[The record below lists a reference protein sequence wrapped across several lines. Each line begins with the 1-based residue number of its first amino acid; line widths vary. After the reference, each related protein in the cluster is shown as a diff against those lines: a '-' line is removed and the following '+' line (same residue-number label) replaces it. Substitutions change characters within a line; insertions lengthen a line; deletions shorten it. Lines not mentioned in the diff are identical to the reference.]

1 MSTDCDYMISRI
13 RSRTLSEKKKKGW
26 NWTYIL
32 EAVVYSLYGSSLVH
46 CHLTD
51 GNDELVSWCFEPS
64 QPQRITS
71 GLGNDDEVFLSS
83 ITNYNEMLFSK
94 QH

>member
-1 MSTDCDYMISRI
+1 M
-13 RSRTLSEKKKKGW
+13 
-26 NWTYIL
+26 
-32 EAVVYSLYGSSLVH
+32 AVVYGLCGSSQVH

-51 GNDELVSWCFEPS
+51 GNDELDCWCFEPS
-64 QPQRITS
+64 QPQRITL

-94 QH
+94 PQ